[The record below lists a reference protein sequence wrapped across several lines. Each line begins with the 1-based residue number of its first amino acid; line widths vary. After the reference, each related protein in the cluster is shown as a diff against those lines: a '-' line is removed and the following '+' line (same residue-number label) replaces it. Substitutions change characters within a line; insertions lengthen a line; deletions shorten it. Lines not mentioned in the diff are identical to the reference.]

1 MAAAAAALPV
11 SVITARAAAADR
23 VQGARAMTVVCQ
35 VGAVSV
41 SPEGVVVRLDM
52 VLVVAERQAP
62 GRRLIRVLVEVVY
75 RAI

>member
-1 MAAAAAALPV
+1 
-11 SVITARAAAADR
+11 
-23 VQGARAMTVVCQ
+23 MTVVCQ

-41 SPEGVVVRLDM
+41 SPEGVVVRPDM